1 MIDSST
7 WGYVRTSSL
16 HGLCSAARAS
26 RNFCTFLRHFY
37 PNRCKMNW
45 YLLASVC
52 GGKRG
57 ASTRCKELRM
67 DAKHLQIQGKDLKI
81 RVSAVQ
87 FRPPAPIESISYS
100 PPFLFSFGPC
110 PEKSSCHPFNPVPE
124 SQLNQQL
131 TVPPSSPNLST
142 WAKQSARRWVQFSA
156 SVSRKSITYSHWLIL
171 PNRKRL
177 NFFATFLLRSP
188 QLLASFRG
196 LA

>member
-1 MIDSST
+1 
-7 WGYVRTSSL
+7 VRTSSL

-57 ASTRCKELRM
+57 ASTGCKESRM

-131 TVPPSSPNLST
+131 TVPPSSPNLRT
-142 WAKQSARRWVQFSA
+142 WAKQSARRWFQFFSPA
-156 SVSRKSITYSHWLIL
+156 SSKSITYRYWRIL
-171 PNRKRL
+171 TEETVC
-177 NFFATFLLRSP
+177 TFLRHFLQRSSQP
-188 QLLASFRG
+188 PAAFRG